1 MTSQKIQQLLIV
13 PSSKITSLACFLL
26 SPAIAMMRH
35 SPPPASETSP
45 MSAATPPPHLAQPS
59 SMTVTLQ
66 IVSIVFYTFV
76 AFLCIGLPI
85 AVLPGYVHDQLGFSA
100 VVAGLTIGSQYLATL
115 LSRPMA
121 GKVSDTIGTKLAVVY
136 GLSGIVLSGVL
147 TFAAAMLEHLPGTS
161 LTILIISRLFLGV
174 SQGLIGVGSISWC
187 IGKVGPEHT
196 ARAISWNGIASY
208 GAIAIGAPLGYV
220 MSHELGF
227 FTLGISLAVMASLA
241 LLVIRK
247 QTSVP
252 VLKGERLPFWS
263 VFGRIAP
270 YGLSLTLA
278 SIGYGTIT
286 TFITLFYVSRGWEGA
301 AWCLSVF
308 GVCFILARLLFINAI
323 NRLGGFTAAILC
335 MGVETLG
342 LVLLWVAP
350 NTGFALTGAGLTGLG
365 LSLVY
370 PALGVE
376 AIKQVPSTSR
386 SAGLS
391 AYAVFFDLA
400 LAIAGPIM
408 GAIALGLGY
417 SWIFFFASLLS
428 LAGLGLTVLLSRR
441 PRF

>member
-1 MTSQKIQQLLIV
+1 
-13 PSSKITSLACFLL
+13 
-26 SPAIAMMRH
+26 
-35 SPPPASETSP
+35 
-45 MSAATPPPHLAQPS
+45 MSAATPPPSVAQPS
-59 SMTVTLQ
+59 SMTITLQ

-85 AVLPGYVHDQLGFSA
+85 AVLPGFVHDQLGFSA
-100 VVAGLTIGSQYLATL
+100 VIAGLTIGSQYLATL
-115 LSRPMA
+115 LSRPTA
-121 GKVSDTIGTKLAVVY
+121 GRICDTIGTKLAVVY
-136 GLSGIVLSGVL
+136 GMFGIVISGVL
-147 TFAAAMLEHLPGTS
+147 TFAAAMFEHFPEVS
-161 LTILIISRLFLGV
+161 LTLLIVSRLCLGI

-208 GAIAIGAPLGYV
+208 GAIAIGAPLGYL
-220 MSHELGF
+220 MSQEFGF
-227 FTLGISLAVMASLA
+227 FTLGIALTLMAAIA

-247 QTSVP
+247 QTSPAVI
-252 VLKGERLPFWS
+252 KGERMPFWS

-286 TFITLFYVSRGWEGA
+286 TFITLFYVSRGWDGA
-301 AWCLSVF
+301 AWCLTVF
-308 GVCFILARLLFINAI
+308 GVCFILARLLFIGAI
-323 NRLGGFTAAILC
+323 NRMGGFSSAILC

-350 NTGFALTGAGLTGLG
+350 NTAFALTGAGLTGLG

-376 AIKQVPSTSR
+376 AIKQVPPTSR

-408 GAIALGLGY
+408 GAVALGLGY

-428 LAGLGLTVLLSRR
+428 LAGLGLTMLLSRR
-441 PRF
+441 PRPAGQ